1 MTTDDNAAGGTGKGA
16 ANASG
21 AKGPDEL
28 RQQIQQTRSQL
39 GDTVEELAG
48 KVDVKSR
55 ARARAG
61 ELKDRAGTL
70 TVQLKDTATQAGHT
84 VQDRAAQAG
93 HTVQDKAV
101 RAGHTVQD
109 RAAQA
114 GHTVQ
119 DKAVRAGHTVQDK
132 AAQAGHTVQDRAAQ
146 AGHTV
151 QDNVPRPVRAA
162 ATTVVQAGLRHRRPV
177 LFAGAGAVLAAGL
190 LWRRHHGKGHH

>member
-84 VQDRAAQAG
+84 VQDRAARAGHTVQDKAAQAG
-93 HTVQDKAV
+93 HTVQDKAA

-119 DKAVRAGHTVQDK
+119 DKAVR
-132 AAQAGHTVQDRAAQ
+132 